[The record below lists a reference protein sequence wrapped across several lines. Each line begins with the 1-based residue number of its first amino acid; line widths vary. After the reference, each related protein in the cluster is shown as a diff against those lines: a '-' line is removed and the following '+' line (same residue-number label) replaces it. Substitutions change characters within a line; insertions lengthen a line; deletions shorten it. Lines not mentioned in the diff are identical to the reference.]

1 MRTLGEKEHTAMV
14 VIEEAVDLGDL
25 KGSPIL
31 LVEDNLINQE
41 IALELLTSV
50 GLSVDLAENGQEAVA
65 KTREKEYAGVLMDLQ
80 MPVMGG
86 LEASEEITS
95 DGQTYDLPIVAMTAN
110 AMSGDRERCI
120 EAGMKDHIA
129 KPIDPEDMYAKI
141 RKWFRPL
148 PESQQAETN
157 NSSKMDSQ
165 SIDDQTWPDCI
176 DSESALK
183 STNQNT
189 ALLRKILHR
198 FVDDQKDVVDQTRE
212 SLRNDELKTAERLLH
227 TLKGVSASIG
237 AQSLHSISKTA
248 EEALKD
254 QMEID
259 ESVLT
264 DLREEHDKVLASIKI
279 WSDIS

>member
-1 MRTLGEKEHTAMV
+1 
-14 VIEEAVDLGDL
+14 
-25 KGSPIL
+25 
-31 LVEDNLINQE
+31 
-41 IALELLTSV
+41 
-50 GLSVDLAENGQEAVA
+50 
-65 KTREKEYAGVLMDLQ
+65 
-80 MPVMGG
+80 
-86 LEASEEITS
+86 
-95 DGQTYDLPIVAMTAN
+95 
-110 AMSGDRERCI
+110 
-120 EAGMKDHIA
+120 
-129 KPIDPEDMYAKI
+129 
-141 RKWFRPL
+141 
-148 PESQQAETN
+148 
-157 NSSKMDSQ
+157 MDSQ